1 MPDITVFKVDLS
13 GSRFNAPFSRQY
25 EGGERE
31 EREGE
36 SGGGR
41 GKLLAVVGLV
51 VALLTAVGG
60 LLAVR
65 KLRGRGG
72 EDDEGEADDEAGG
85 EPAEFDPDTFE
96 TEADRSNRK
105 RAVAAVVGLAFLIG
119 TAAVVKLRGGDEEG
133 EAYEDYRVDVEGPS
147 ETPIE
152 ESE

>member
-31 EREGE
+31 ESEGE

-60 LLAVR
+60 FLAVR
-65 KLRGRGG
+65 RFRGRGG
-72 EDDEGEADDEAGG
+72 EEDEEAGG

-96 TEADRSNRK
+96 TEEDRSNRK
-105 RAVAAVVGLAFLIG
+105 RAVAAVVGLAFLVG

-133 EAYEDYRVDVEGPS
+133 EEYEDYRVDVEGPS
-147 ETPIE
+147 ENLVGEPE
-152 ESE
+152 